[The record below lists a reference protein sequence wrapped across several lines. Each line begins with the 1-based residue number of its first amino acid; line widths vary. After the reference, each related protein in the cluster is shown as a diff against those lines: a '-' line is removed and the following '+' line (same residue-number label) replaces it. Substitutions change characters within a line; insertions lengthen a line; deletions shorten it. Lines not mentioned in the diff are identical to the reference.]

1 MKVIFLKDVKG
12 KGKKGEVKNV
22 ADGYAHNF
30 LLKQGLA
37 VEASSAAMSS
47 LSAQKKKEEKQ
58 AEEEL
63 KQAQELKE
71 KVEKLTVELTAKSG
85 EGGRLFGSIT
95 SKQIAEALQKQH
107 KIKIDKRKIELDD
120 AIRAL
125 GYTKV
130 PVKLHTDVTATLN
143 VHVKE
148 GN

>member
-37 VEASSAAMSS
+37 VEANPSNVSS
-47 LSAQKKKEEKQ
+47 LNAQKKKEEKLA
-58 AEEEL
+58 AEELAEAKQL
-63 KQAQELKE
+63 KAKINEI
-71 KVEKLTVELTAKSG
+71 TVELTAKSG

-95 SKQIAEALQKQH
+95 SKQIAEELQKKH
-107 KIKIDKRKIELDD
+107 SIKVDKRKMELED
-120 AIRAL
+120 AIRSL
-125 GYTKV
+125 GVTKV
-130 PVKLHTDVTATLN
+130 PVKLYPDVTATLN

-148 GN
+148 A

>member
-30 LLKQGLA
+30 LIKQGLA

>member
-37 VEASSAAMSS
+37 VEANPSNVSS
-47 LSAQKKKEEKQ
+47 LNAQKKKEEKLA
-58 AEEEL
+58 AEELAEAKQL
-63 KQAQELKE
+63 KAKIDEIA
-71 KVEKLTVELTAKSG
+71 VELTAKSG

-95 SKQIAEALQKQH
+95 SKQIAEELQKKH
-107 KIKIDKRKIELDD
+107 SIKVDKRKIELED
-120 AIRAL
+120 AIRSL
-125 GYTKV
+125 GVTKV
-130 PVKLHTDVTATLN
+130 PVKLYPDVTATLN

-148 GN
+148 A

>member
-37 VEASSAAMSS
+37 IEANQANVST
-47 LSAQKKKEEKQ
+47 LQAQKKKEEKLA
-58 AEEEL
+58 AEELEEA
-63 KQAQELKE
+63 KKLKE
-71 KVEKLTVELTAKSG
+71 TIEKLTVELSAKAG

-95 SKQIAEALQKQH
+95 SKQIAEALQKAH

-130 PVKLHTDVTATLN
+130 PVKLHTEVTATLN

-148 GN
+148 VN